1 MLKLCPTVVYE
12 LLPSHAAVTSL
23 TAQAKFCY
31 VIARPDSIGSHGS
44 HLLVWE
50 VTVQSTRRLKYRAR
64 FVILRKTKTQHP

>member
-31 VIARPDSIGSHGS
+31 VIARPDSIESYGS

-50 VTVQSTRRLKYRAR
+50 VTV
-64 FVILRKTKTQHP
+64 